1 MLNSDTFPNL
11 LPSAGVGLDK
21 CSPKVHMLKAW
32 SGEQHYQETFKGPL
46 VFGDIPLEGIVR
58 PSPLPFPSFCFRLLK
73 FIVFPCYVFPAIAM
87 GPLDHGLEPP
97 KL

>member
-1 MLNSDTFPNL
+1 
-11 LPSAGVGLDK
+11 
-21 CSPKVHMLKAW
+21 
-32 SGEQHYQETFKGPL
+32 
-46 VFGDIPLEGIVR
+46 
-58 PSPLPFPSFCFRLLK
+58 LK